1 MTGIS
6 QSETNLFASNYIE
19 LLTEALKMLDTHAL
33 NNFSNTLIE
42 LLKHKKTL
50 YICGN
55 GGSAANALHI
65 ANDFTFGIS
74 PSGNAMS
81 VEALPSNSAVLTC
94 LANDIGYENIYSHQL
109 KVKARKG
116 DVLLVLSGSGNS
128 INIINAINQAK
139 EIGLHTAGILGFDG
153 GEVLS
158 LVDTALHFKVNDM
171 QISEDAQVVV
181 GHILMKILNS
191 KIGEGNKCE

>member
-42 LLKHKKTL
+42 LLKQKKTL

>member
-33 NNFSNTLIE
+33 NDFSNILIE
-42 LLKHKKTL
+42 LLNHKKTL

-74 PSGNAMS
+74 PSGNAIS

-128 INIINAINQAK
+128 TNIINAIIQAK

-153 GEVLS
+153 GEALS

-181 GHILMKILNS
+181 GHILMKILNG

>member
-33 NNFSNTLIE
+33 NDFSNILIE

-74 PSGNAMS
+74 PSGNAIS

-94 LANDIGYENIYSHQL
+94 LANDIGYDNIYSHQL

-128 INIINAINQAK
+128 TNIINAIIQAK

-153 GEVLS
+153 GEALS
-158 LVDTALHFKVNDM
+158 LVDTALHFQVNDM

>member
-33 NNFSNTLIE
+33 NDFSNTLIE
-42 LLKHKKTL
+42 LLKQKKTL

-128 INIINAINQAK
+128 TNIINAINQAK

-153 GEVLS
+153 GEALS
-158 LVDTALHFKVNDM
+158 LLDTALHFKINDM